1 MTMATSSGMP
11 SGFTTPLATKSAPLP
26 APQTSDF
33 LPSISPG
40 TQLLRRGLADFPAD
54 RYDNVTRYIKIA
66 ATIPGKC
73 VRDVAFKVKALAAES
88 ASASDREVFTKRMR
102 VDHNS
107 AELPSP
113 SPSGAAAPLSDAQ
126 LAAILQDN
134 ALAINT
140 MRTNLLNGRATENR
154 DVMMRFRGNC
164 QTFVTAVNGI
174 CATLPPLPVKL
185 DMSLVGG
192 FDDSNTHQPA

>member
-40 TQLLRRGLADFPAD
+40 VVYSTAHAAWTMHETQLLRRGLADFPAD

-107 AELPSP
+107 AELPS
-113 SPSGAAAPLSDAQ
+113 SSPLSDAQ

-164 QTFVTAVNGI
+164 QTFVTAY
-174 CATLPPLPVKL
+174 
-185 DMSLVGG
+185 VGR
-192 FDDSNTHQPA
+192 